1 MFVLNE
7 RLTADTFEVCQLQ
20 LCKVLLMND
29 TAYPWLILVPA
40 QNDIVE
46 LTDLKE
52 TDQQLLMSE
61 IVQASEVLKSLTGAD
76 KMNIA
81 TLGNMVPQLHVH
93 VIARFKGD
101 AAWPAPVWG
110 KTQPIP
116 YTDVI
121 KDKLISAL
129 QEKLA

>member
-46 LTDLKE
+46 LSDLKE
-52 TDQQLLMSE
+52 ADQQLLMSE
-61 IVQASEVLKSLTGAD
+61 IVQVSEILKSLTGAD
-76 KMNIA
+76 KMNVA

-93 VIARFKGD
+93 VIARFKDD

>member
-1 MFVLNE
+1 MFNLHK
-7 RLTADTFEVCQLQ
+7 RLRADTFEVCQLQ

-46 LTDLKE
+46 LTDLKK

-61 IVQASEVLKSLTGAD
+61 IVQVSEVLKSLTDAD
-76 KMNIA
+76 KMNVA

-93 VIARFKGD
+93 VIARFKDD
-101 AAWPAPVWG
+101 AAWPAPIWG

-121 KDKLISAL
+121 KGKLISAL